1 MRDHVLERLRASWGQ
16 RHSGAQPRST
26 AVEQEE
32 RPGEVLQT
40 GSAGVL
46 FHGDYSAVT
55 TVGEEFGQSRLG
67 IGVMHDL
74 DGEIVSINGTAWC
87 IPVDGRPRELDP
99 DEGIAFGSAAHGGVG
114 HVVSLATGSSMEQI
128 LIAVDMYLES
138 THVNHEQVVCAIEI
152 VGTFTDVIL
161 RTEAPPTYE
170 HEPLGEVLERETRFE
185 FDSWDGTLVGFRFP
199 DLTDGEIIPG
209 LHLHAMGSDLLS
221 GGHVRRVA
229 TSTVAATVWID
240 ELHPLVGTKGTAE
253 SNGPDID
260 FDKYE
265 GPLA

>member
-1 MRDHVLERLRASWGQ
+1 MLDDVLEGLRASWGQ
-16 RHSGAQPRST
+16 RHLGTRPRST
-26 AVEQEE
+26 AIAHEE
-32 RPGEVLQT
+32 RPGEVSQT

-55 TVGEEFGQSRLG
+55 TAGEEFGQSRLG

-99 DEGIAFGSAAHGGVG
+99 DEGIAFGIAAHGGVG
-114 HVVSLATGSSMEQI
+114 HVVSIATGSSMEQI

-170 HEPLGEVLERETRFE
+170 HELLGEVLERETRFE

-209 LHLHAMGSDLLS
+209 LHLHAMGSDSLS